1 MSERTISRRG
11 FLAAGAGAAALAGLG
26 AGAMGFGEW
35 NDAIAEGVEKGE
47 IKTVHSLC
55 NSCSSKCGF
64 TAYVKDG
71 ELVTM
76 VGDEQ
81 HPYCEGTLC
90 ARGYAYASIAWSKD
104 RLTEPLKKNDKG
116 AFEPISWDQAYA
128 EIAEK
133 VQSIIG
139 SDGPQA
145 LAMIQDP
152 RPSGSFYTKRFMN
165 ALGSANVYTHGVAC
179 NMSKNSGMTQAIG
192 AADFTADVANAD
204 MVMFLGRSYCDAVRP
219 ASVHALQKA
228 HERGCRIVMVDPR
241 CNASTVF
248 ADEWL
253 PINPGTD
260 LALILGM
267 AHVLVEEGKY
277 DKDYVANYT
286 VGFEDWAARLAEYTP
301 EWAAEKTGIPA
312 ETIKRL
318 ANEMWNAAP
327 KACIEQGWRAAF
339 GCAYQNSGET
349 ARALCLFNTLLGC
362 WGVEGGAYFPASQS
376 AGKLTDPKFAAPAAP
391 EAKIIG
397 AEEYPL
403 SSSGMG
409 VATYALSQVPEGR
422 VKGVFFYQS
431 NCVAGYSNPAQL
443 AGFVEA
449 AELSV
454 AIDVQMTETCQACQY
469 VLPDTTYLER
479 LEVPEFVGGKVP
491 VVSLRDRVIEK
502 VHPETRPVDQIF
514 TELAEACGVGEY
526 FQFTVDE
533 LADAQLKTVGLSLDA
548 LRKAG
553 GTVAFPEKALKFGP
567 KTSWG
572 TKDKKVHFTSE
583 ACEKAGFPASP
594 GWLEPMVMPMGNEFR
609 LIGGKQ
615 AIHTHTQTANNEE
628 LMAITKEYGLDRVW
642 INEDKAAELG
652 IADGDEVEVTAPANG
667 FTGRGRAHV
676 TPRINPT
683 AVYLPSH
690 YGCSVPEQKTA
701 YQVGLRQMDFVPFHI
716 EPGYGGTMS
725 QEALVTVK
733 KAGA

>member
-1 MSERTISRRG
+1 MSDNALTRRS
-11 FLAAGAGAAALAGLG
+11 FLKRSAAGAAVVAGSGFVGFSAWEQGQQARAAGTKKA
-26 AGAMGFGEW
+26 
-35 NDAIAEGVEKGE
+35 
-47 IKTVHSLC
+47 VHSLC

-64 TAYVKDG
+64 TAYVGEDG
-71 ELVTM
+71 RFTEM
-76 VGDEQ
+76 VGDKD
-81 HPYCEGTLC
+81 HPYCDGTLC
-90 ARGYAYASIAWSKD
+90 ARGYGYASIAWSED
-104 RLTEPLKKNDKG
+104 RLTDPLKKNDAG
-116 AFEPISWDQAYA
+116 EFEAISWDQAYA

-133 VQSIIG
+133 VQSIIS

-152 RPSGSFYTKRFMN
+152 RPSGSYYTARFMN

-192 AADFTADVANAD
+192 AADFTADVANAK
-204 MVMFLGRSYCDAVRP
+204 MVMFLGRSYADGIRP
-219 ASVHALQKA
+219 SSLHALQEGHAKGA
-228 HERGCRIVMVDPR
+228 RFVMVDPR
-241 CNASTVF
+241 YNNSMHFC
-248 ADEWL
+248 DEWV
-253 PINPGTD
+253 PIRPGTD

-267 AHVLVEEGKY
+267 AHVLVTQGTY
-277 DKDYVANYT
+277 DTAYVEQYT

-312 ETIKRL
+312 ETIERL
-318 ANEMWNAAP
+318 ANEMWEAAP
-327 KACIEQGWRAAF
+327 QSCIEQGWRAAY
-339 GCAYQNSGET
+339 GCAHQNSGET

-362 WGVEGGAYFPASQS
+362 WGLEGGAYMPASAS
-376 AGKLTDPKFAAPAAP
+376 AGKLSDPKFAAPAKPAD
-391 EAKIIG
+391 KILG
-397 AEEYPL
+397 QAEYPL
-403 SSSGMG
+403 SSGGMG
-409 VATYALSQVPEGR
+409 VSTYALSQIPEGT

-443 AGFVEA
+443 TEFLAS

-454 AIDVQMTETCQACQY
+454 AIDVQLTETCQACQY
-469 VLPDTTYLER
+469 VLPDTCYLER

-502 VHPETRPVDQIF
+502 VHPNTKPVDEIF
-514 TELAEACGVGEY
+514 AELAEACGVGEY

-548 LRKAG
+548 LREE
-553 GTVAFPEKALKFGP
+553 GTHVFEDKALKYTL

-572 TKDKKVHFTSE
+572 TADKKVHFTSE

-594 GWLEPMVMPMGNEFR
+594 GWLEPKVTPGEGEFR

-615 AIHTHTQTANNEE
+615 AIHTHTQTANIPA
-628 LMAITKEYGLDRVW
+628 LMEITKKYGLERIWMNADV
-642 INEDKAAELG
+642 AEQMG
-652 IADGDEVEVTAPANG
+652 IADGDEVELSSETH
-667 FTGRGRAHV
+667 TGRTRVKV
-676 TPRINPT
+676 TQRIEPT
-683 AVYLPSH
+683 SIYLPSH

-725 QEALVTVK
+725 QETIVTVK
-733 KAGA
+733 KVGA

>member
-1 MSERTISRRG
+1 MSDNALTRRS
-11 FLAAGAGAAALAGLG
+11 FLKRSAAGAAVVAGGGFVGFSAWEQGQQARAAGTKKA
-26 AGAMGFGEW
+26 
-35 NDAIAEGVEKGE
+35 
-47 IKTVHSLC
+47 VHSLC

-64 TAYVKDG
+64 TAYVGEDG
-71 ELVTM
+71 RFTEM
-76 VGDEQ
+76 VGDKD
-81 HPYCEGTLC
+81 HPYCDGTLC
-90 ARGYAYASIAWSKD
+90 ARGYGYASIAWSED
-104 RLTEPLKKNDKG
+104 RLTDPLKKNDAG
-116 AFEPISWDQAYA
+116 EFEAISWDQAYA

-133 VQSIIG
+133 VQSIIS

-152 RPSGSFYTKRFMN
+152 RPSGSYYTARFMN

-192 AADFTADVANAD
+192 AADFTADVADAK
-204 MVMFLGRSYCDAVRP
+204 MVMFLGRSYADGIRP
-219 ASVHALQKA
+219 SSLHALQEGQAKGA
-228 HERGCRIVMVDPR
+228 RFVMVDPR
-241 CNASTVF
+241 YNNSMHFC
-248 ADEWL
+248 DEWV
-253 PINPGTD
+253 PIRPGTD

-267 AHVLVEEGKY
+267 AHVLVTQGTY
-277 DKDYVANYT
+277 DTAYVEQYT

-312 ETIKRL
+312 ETIERL
-318 ANEMWNAAP
+318 ANEMWEAAP
-327 KACIEQGWRAAF
+327 QSCIEQGWRAAY
-339 GCAYQNSGET
+339 GCAHQNSGET

-362 WGVEGGAYFPASQS
+362 WGLEGGAYMPASAS
-376 AGKLTDPKFAAPAAP
+376 AGKLSDPKFAAPAKPAD
-391 EAKIIG
+391 KILG
-397 AEEYPL
+397 QAEYPL
-403 SSSGMG
+403 SSGGMG
-409 VATYALSQVPEGR
+409 VSTYALSQIPEGT

-443 AGFVEA
+443 TEFLAS

-454 AIDVQMTETCQACQY
+454 AIDVQLTETCQACQY
-469 VLPDTTYLER
+469 VQPDTCYLER

-502 VHPETRPVDQIF
+502 VHPNTKPVDEIF
-514 TELAEACGVGEY
+514 AELAEACGVGEY

-548 LRKAG
+548 LREE
-553 GTVAFPEKALKFGP
+553 GTHVFEDKALKYAL

-572 TKDKKVHFTSE
+572 TADKKVHFTSE

-594 GWLEPMVMPMGNEFR
+594 GWLEPKVTPGEGEFR

-615 AIHTHTQTANNEE
+615 AIHTHTQTANIPA
-628 LMAITKEYGLDRVW
+628 LMEITKKYGLERIWMNADV
-642 INEDKAAELG
+642 AEQMG
-652 IADGDEVEVTAPANG
+652 IADGDEVELSSETH
-667 FTGRGRAHV
+667 TGRTRVKV
-676 TPRINPT
+676 TQRIEPT
-683 AVYLPSH
+683 SIYLPSH

-725 QEALVTVK
+725 QETIVTVK
-733 KAGA
+733 KVGA

>member
-1 MSERTISRRG
+1 MSDNALTRRS
-11 FLAAGAGAAALAGLG
+11 FLKRSAAGAAVVAGSGFVGFSAWEQGQQARAAGTKKA
-26 AGAMGFGEW
+26 
-35 NDAIAEGVEKGE
+35 
-47 IKTVHSLC
+47 VHSLC

-64 TAYVKDG
+64 TAYVGEDG
-71 ELVTM
+71 RFTEM
-76 VGDEQ
+76 VGDKD
-81 HPYCEGTLC
+81 HPYCDGTLC
-90 ARGYAYASIAWSKD
+90 ARGYGYASIAWSED
-104 RLTEPLKKNDKG
+104 RLTDPLKKNDAG
-116 AFEPISWDQAYA
+116 EFEAISWDQAYA

-133 VQSIIG
+133 VQSIIS

-152 RPSGSFYTKRFMN
+152 RPSGSYYTARFMN

-192 AADFTADVANAD
+192 AADFTADVANAK
-204 MVMFLGRSYCDAVRP
+204 MVMFLGRSYADGIRP
-219 ASVHALQKA
+219 SSLHALQEGHAKGA
-228 HERGCRIVMVDPR
+228 RFVMVDPR
-241 CNASTVF
+241 YNNSMHFC
-248 ADEWL
+248 DEWV
-253 PINPGTD
+253 PIRPGTD

-267 AHVLVEEGKY
+267 AHVLVTQGTY
-277 DKDYVANYT
+277 DTAYVEQYT

-362 WGVEGGAYFPASQS
+362 WGLEGGAYMPASAS
-376 AGKLTDPKFAAPAAP
+376 AGKLSDPKFAAPAKPAD
-391 EAKIIG
+391 KILG
-397 AEEYPL
+397 QAEYPL
-403 SSSGMG
+403 SSGGMG
-409 VATYALSQVPEGR
+409 VSTYALSQIPEGT

-443 AGFVEA
+443 TEFLAS

-454 AIDVQMTETCQACQY
+454 AIDVQLTETCQACQY
-469 VLPDTTYLER
+469 VLPDTCYLER

-502 VHPETRPVDQIF
+502 VHPNTKPVDEIF
-514 TELAEACGVGEY
+514 AELAEACGVGEY

-533 LADAQLKTVGLSLDA
+533 LADAQLQTVGLSLDA
-548 LRKAG
+548 LREE
-553 GTVAFPEKALKFGP
+553 GTHVFEDKALKYAL

-572 TKDKKVHFTSE
+572 TADKKVHFTSE

-594 GWLEPMVMPMGNEFR
+594 GWLEPKVTPGEGEFR

-615 AIHTHTQTANNEE
+615 AIHTHTQTANIPA
-628 LMAITKEYGLDRVW
+628 LMEITKKYGLERIWMNADV
-642 INEDKAAELG
+642 AEQMG
-652 IADGDEVEVTAPANG
+652 IADGDEVELSSETH
-667 FTGRGRAHV
+667 TGRTRVKV
-676 TPRINPT
+676 TQRIEPT
-683 AVYLPSH
+683 SIYLPSH

-725 QEALVTVK
+725 QETIVTVK
-733 KAGA
+733 KVGA

>member
-1 MSERTISRRG
+1 MAERNISRRG
-11 FLAAGAGAAALAGLG
+11 FIAAGAGVAALAAGAGAI
-26 AGAMGFGEW
+26 GFGEW
-35 NDAIAEGVEKGE
+35 NEAIAEGVEKGE
-47 IKTVHSLC
+47 IKAVHSLC

-71 ELVTM
+71 QLVTM
-76 VGDEQ
+76 IGDAN
-81 HPYCEGTLC
+81 HPYCDGTLC
-90 ARGYAYASIAWSKD
+90 ARGYAYASIAWSED

-116 AFEPISWDQAYA
+116 EFEAISWDQAYA

-152 RPSGSFYTKRFMN
+152 RPSGSYYTKRFMN

-179 NMSKNSGMTQAIG
+179 NMSKNSGMLQALG
-192 AADFTADVANAD
+192 AADFTTDVENAN
-204 MVMFLGRSYCDAVRP
+204 MVIFLGRSYCDGIRP
-219 ASVHALQKA
+219 SSVHALQKA

-241 CNASTVF
+241 CNASTLF

-260 LALILGM
+260 LALILAM

-277 DKDYVANYT
+277 DKEYVANYT

-301 EWAAEKTGIPA
+301 EWAEGKTGIPA
-312 ETIKRL
+312 STIKRL
-318 ANEMWNAAP
+318 AAQMWEAAP
-327 KACIEQGWRAAF
+327 KASIEQGWRAAY

-362 WGVEGGAYFPASQS
+362 WGVEGGAYFPASAS
-376 AGKLTDPKFAAPAAP
+376 AGKLEDPKFAAPAAP
-391 EAKIIG
+391 KEKILG
-397 AEEYPL
+397 QAEYPL
-403 SSSGMG
+403 SAGGMG
-409 VATYALSQVPEGR
+409 VSTYALSQIPEGK

-431 NCVAGYSNPAQL
+431 NCVAGYSNPAKL
-443 AGFVEA
+443 AEFVQA

-469 VLPDTTYLER
+469 VLPDTSYLER

-491 VVSLRDRVIEK
+491 VVSLRDQVIEK
-502 VHPETRPVDQIF
+502 IHPETRPVDQIF
-514 TELAEACGVGEY
+514 TELAQACGVGEY
-526 FQFTVDE
+526 FQFTVEE
-533 LADAQLKTVGLSLDA
+533 LADAQLRTVGLSLQA
-548 LRKAG
+548 LRDAG
-553 GTVAFPEKALKFGP
+553 GTVAFPEKALKFAP

-572 TKDKKVHFTSE
+572 TSDKKVHFTSE
-583 ACEKAGFPASP
+583 ACANAGFPASP
-594 GWLEPMVMPMGNEFR
+594 GWLEPQVMPMGTEFR

-615 AIHTHTQTANNEE
+615 AIHTHTQTANNEG
-628 LMAITKEYGLDRVW
+628 LMAITEQYGLDRVW
-642 INEDKAAELG
+642 INDAKAAELG
-652 IADGDEVEVTAPANG
+652 IADGDEVELTAPAIG
-667 FTGRGRAHV
+667 FTARTRVHA

-683 AVYLPSH
+683 AIYLPSH
-690 YGCSVPEQKTA
+690 YGCSVKEQKTA
-701 YQVGLRQMDFVPFHI
+701 YGVGLRQMDFVPFHI

-725 QEALVTVK
+725 QETVVTVK
-733 KAGA
+733 KVGA